1 MIVSI
6 DHIVITVSDF
16 NKSIYFYCNILGME
30 MNEFYS
36 KSDDTVRKSLKF
48 GNQKINLH
56 KASNPYKPNA
66 QVAIPGTLDICFLTE
81 KPLSEWVNIFNNN
94 KIKIELG
101 PVNKT
106 GANGPIVS
114 IYIRD
119 PDKNLIE
126 ISNEITN

>member
-6 DHIVITVSDF
+6 DHIVITVSDI

-36 KSDDTVRKSLKF
+36 KSDDTVRISLKF

>member
-6 DHIVITVSDF
+6 DHIVITVSDIK
-16 NKSIYFYCNILGME
+16 KSIHFYCNILGME
-30 MNEFYS
+30 VNEFYS
-36 KSDDTVRKSLKF
+36 KSDNTVRKSLKF

-56 KASNPYKPNA
+56 KVTNPYKPNA
-66 QVAIPGTLDICFLTE
+66 EVAMPGTLDICFLTE
-81 KPLSEWVNIFNNN
+81 KPLSEWINIFNIN
-94 KIKIELG
+94 KINIEQG
-101 PVNKT
+101 PVDKT

-126 ISNEITN
+126 ISNQISN

>member
-6 DHIVITVSDF
+6 DHIVITVSDI

-36 KSDDTVRKSLKF
+36 KSDDTVRISLKF

-94 KIKIELG
+94 EIKIELG